1 MEEPRSFP
9 QHRDQV
15 EEVAGRDEGRDGQ
28 GFVKLEAGELA
39 QRGLQEEGAVDW
51 LEPQVQEQRLV
62 SPLSPAEPGV
72 VEREMLRWGALV
84 VGVQW
89 AEWAGRVEDPLDEEE
104 RRSEKP
110 QASCLWKEV
119 TGLL

>member
-1 MEEPRSFP
+1 M
-9 QHRDQV
+9 
-15 EEVAGRDEGRDGQ
+15 
-28 GFVKLEAGELA
+28 KLEAGELA

-62 SPLSPAEPGV
+62 PPLSAAEPG
-72 VEREMLRWGALV
+72 VEREMLSWGALV
-84 VGVQW
+84 EGVQW

-119 TGLL
+119 TGLLLEEAGRDYWLLCLFFCG